1 MTNQTGHAWTE
12 GETERDKERVGPF
25 ELERLLGRGGMAET
39 FVALRRGPAGFEQRV
54 CLKRIR
60 PELATD
66 PKMVELFH
74 AEARNTAILRHS
86 NIVQVIDYGSE
97 GEHHYLALELV
108 DGVDLHRLL
117 DKQPQGRLPAE
128 VVTYIAVELSAAL
141 EHAHNAPNQ
150 AGQHGVFHRD
160 ISPANVLVSVTGDLK
175 LTDFGVAKAQGDA
188 RSTAVGIVRG
198 KVEYMAPEYGMGGPY
213 DARCDQFSLGVM
225 LFELLTGA
233 RPYQGDSQGEILHRA
248 HRGFHKALAPM
259 CPDAPP
265 ALIEIVDRMLFPRGE
280 QRFESMTEVTKAL
293 IEVAPGPR
301 VRGHLGQLAV
311 AARDG
316 SVPPPPLRQAPSE
329 EAFANTIIGETHLGA
344 PTGAPSSP
352 SPVATVT
359 SDNARLDT
367 AALLEGA
374 GVRPRS
380 RKLLGWIALALLLL
394 AVLGV
399 VLVRGDKVEQSVTPV
414 SVSDVPP
421 EPTIASEPTGATGVE
436 DELPVGVEPP
446 SDDPADTPS
455 SNTAPGNTTPG
466 NTAGPRLRPATSR
479 EPDPEPERTPD
490 ALIHRQKHDLLKPKG
505 W

>member
-1 MTNQTGHAWTE
+1 VTTQTGHAWTE
-12 GETERDKERVGPF
+12 GDKERIGPF

-39 FVALRRGPAGFEQRV
+39 FVALRRGPGGFEQRV

-60 PELATD
+60 PELASD
-66 PKMVELFH
+66 PKMVDLFH
-74 AEARNTAILRHS
+74 AEARNTATLRHS
-86 NIVQVIDYGSE
+86 NIVQVIDYGSA

-108 DGVDLHRLL
+108 DGLDLHRLV
-117 DKQPQGRLPAE
+117 DAQAQHRLPAE

-160 ISPANVLVSVTGDLK
+160 ISPANVLVSATGDLK
-175 LTDFGVAKAQGDA
+175 LTDFGVAKAQGDV

-248 HRGFHKALAPM
+248 NRGFHKALAPM

-265 ALIEIVDRMLFPRGE
+265 ALIETIDRMLFPRGE
-280 QRFESMTEVTKAL
+280 QRFESMAEVTKAL

-301 VRGHLGQLAV
+301 VRGHLGQLVV

-316 SVPPPPLRQAPSE
+316 SVPPPPLVQARSE
-329 EAFANTIIGETHLGA
+329 QAFANTIISEPHGETNA
-344 PTGAPSSP
+344 SSP
-352 SPVATVT
+352 SRSSVSVPTGN
-359 SDNARLDT
+359 DARLDT
-367 AALLEGA
+367 AALLQSA

-380 RKLLGWIALALLLL
+380 RRSLGWIALALLLL
-394 AVLGV
+394 ALLGV
-399 VLVRGDKVEQSVTPV
+399 VVARGKKVEPQVKTV
-414 SVSDVPP
+414 SVSDAEPMQPP
-421 EPTIASEPTGATGVE
+421 ASKSTETMHAE
-436 DELPVGVEPP
+436 DDLPVGVEPP
-446 SDDPADTPS
+446 SDDPA
-455 SNTAPGNTTPG
+455 NTASG
-466 NTAGPRLRPATSR
+466 NTASDNTAAPRPRPTPSR
-479 EPDPEPERTPD
+479 DSERTPD
-490 ALIHRQKHDLLKPKG
+490 ELIHRQKHDLLKPKG

>member
-1 MTNQTGHAWTE
+1 MTTQTGHAWTE
-12 GETERDKERVGPF
+12 GDKERIGPF

-39 FVALRRGPAGFEQRV
+39 FVAVRRGPGGFEQRV

-60 PELATD
+60 PELAND
-66 PKMVELFH
+66 PKMVDLFH
-74 AEARNTAILRHS
+74 AEARNTATLRHS
-86 NIVQVIDYGSE
+86 NIVQVIDYGSA

-108 DGVDLHRLL
+108 DGLDLHRLV
-117 DKQPQGRLPAE
+117 DAQPKHRLPAE

-141 EHAHNAPNQ
+141 DHAHNAPNQ

-160 ISPANVLVSVTGDLK
+160 ISPANVLVSASGDLK
-175 LTDFGVAKAQGDA
+175 LTDFGVAKAQGDV

-259 CPDAPP
+259 CPDAPSE
-265 ALIEIVDRMLFPRGE
+265 LIETIDRMIFPRGE
-280 QRFESMTEVTKAL
+280 QRFESMAEVTKAL

-301 VRGHLGQLAV
+301 VRGHLGQLV
-311 AARDG
+311 VSARDG
-316 SVPPPPLRQAPSE
+316 SVPPPPLAQAPSE
-329 EAFANTIIGETHLGA
+329 DAFANTIISEPSASLA
-344 PTGAPSSP
+344 PP
-352 SPVATVT
+352 PVSTPRT
-359 SDNARLDT
+359 DSARLDT

-380 RKLLGWIALALLLL
+380 RRSLGWIGLALLLL
-394 AVLGV
+394 VGLGV
-399 VLVRGDKVEQSVTPV
+399 ALVRSKKTEPRVATG
-414 SVSDVPP
+414 SVSGAQPQQPAASVP
-421 EPTIASEPTGATGVE
+421 TKTTDKE

-446 SDDPADTPS
+446 SDDPAGASQNSAGPSDT
-455 SNTAPGNTTPG
+455 TAPRSRPTP
-466 NTAGPRLRPATSR
+466 SR
-479 EPDPEPERTPD
+479 EPDRMPD
-490 ALIHRQKHDLLKPKG
+490 ELIHRQKHDLLKPKG